1 MELIKK
7 QIHMN
12 QWKGNV
18 TTQITLDDDFI
29 VPDTLD
35 DMEQVMLDT
44 GEIQIETVKNQG
56 DKVAVKG
63 KLEFQVL
70 YRKESGGLQTL
81 GGNIPF
87 EEVVNVQGLE
97 EKDYVGLNWML
108 EDLNTDMIN
117 SRKLG
122 VQAIITLQVRVET
135 LRDVEAA
142 VDVDMENNS
151 RPAGAGMSD
160 TDGAGQVQVETLKRT
175 ANAAAIAVRRKDTYR
190 IKEELSLTGGKPNIG
205 QLLWREMKL
214 RDVTAKPLDGRLHL
228 DGELSV
234 FVIYGAEDE
243 NMPVQWLEETIPFS
257 GDMEMG
263 DVKEDQIPMVTVRLA
278 HKDMEAKPDYDGEMR
293 EMDVDAVLEL
303 DIKLYEEEEVELLS
317 DMYSNNRE
325 IELNRSDAC
334 FDQILTRNVCKSKVA
349 EKLSL
354 PQAERILQICHN
366 EGTIKL
372 DEVEIGDDC
381 LEIDGVLEVTLLYLT
396 SDDTSPVQSSV
407 EQVPFHCVA
416 EARGIREDSVY
427 QLDAGLEQLSAVMMG
442 GDMVE
447 VKAVIALDFLVLQPV
462 CEPVITGAA
471 IHPMDLQK
479 LQELPGIV
487 GYIVQPGDSLWEIA
501 KKIPYNSGQY
511 HIHQRTG
518 GRPGETGAEAAAG
531 ERDCSGTV
539 REVPAGRGRLLWKNE
554 VRKVKEIWKQDGFQ
568 VFFL

>member
-12 QWKGNV
+12 LWKGNV

-87 EEVVNVQGLE
+87 EEMVNVQGLE

-142 VDVDMENNS
+142 VDVDIESNS

-160 TDGAGQVQVETLKRT
+160 TDGAGKVQVETLKRT

-205 QLLWREMKL
+205 RLLWREMKL
-214 RDVTAKPLDGRLHL
+214 RDVTVKPLDGRLHL

-257 GDMEMG
+257 GDMEMS

-278 HKDMEAKPDYDGEMR
+278 HKDIEAKPDYDGEMR

-317 DMYSNNRE
+317 DMYSNSRE

-407 EQVPFHCVA
+407 EQVPFRCVA

-487 GYIVQPGDSLWEIA
+487 GYIVQPEDSLWEIA
-501 KKIPYNSGQY
+501 KKFHTTVGNIISTNELADDQVKQGQ
-511 HIHQRTG
+511 
-518 GRPGETGAEAAAG
+518 
-531 ERDCSGTV
+531 
-539 REVPAGRGRLLWKNE
+539 RLLL
-554 VRKVKEIWKQDGFQ
+554 VKEIAQG
-568 VFFL
+568 L